1 MFEGDYTIYGKHAT
15 YIKYLVNDAKAFKRY
30 IDVYM
35 VGAALGALYE
45 RQAEQSDS
53 TDRARIYADTFNT
66 EHVKCNELFRAVI
79 LADTTKSWTL
89 EERVNICFRY
99 RYKMDENAIPPVT
112 QEEVDIMREALM
124 LFNAYVL
131 GGIEILY
138 DNFSSSAT
146 VSIDE
151 TVDYAYKAIFDQHAL
166 IESRSDS
173 TDDEQLLRPEY

>member
-1 MFEGDYTIYGKHAT
+1 MFESDYTIYGKHAT

-35 VGAALGALYE
+35 AGAALGALYE
-45 RQAEQSDS
+45 RQSEQSDS
-53 TDRARIYADTFNT
+53 TDRARIYSDAFNT
-66 EHVKCNELFRAVI
+66 EHVKCNELFQTVI
-79 LADTTKSWTL
+79 LADTTKSWTP
-89 EERVNICFRY
+89 EERANICFRY
-99 RYKMDENAIPPVT
+99 RDKMDENAVPPVT
-112 QEEVDIMREALM
+112 QEEVDVMREAFA

-151 TVDYAYKAIFDQHAL
+151 TVDYAYKAIFDQHSL
-166 IESRSDS
+166 IESRGDS
-173 TDDEQLLRPEY
+173 EDDAQLLRPEY

>member
-35 VGAALGALYE
+35 VGAALGALYG
-45 RQAEQSDS
+45 RQAEQSGS
-53 TDRARIYADTFNT
+53 TDRARIYSAAFNT
-66 EHVKCNELFRAVI
+66 EHVKCNELFRIVI
-79 LADTTKSWTL
+79 LSDKTKSWSS

-99 RYKMDENAIPPVT
+99 RDKMDENAVPPIS
-112 QEEVDIMREALM
+112 QEEIDIMKEALS

-138 DNFSSSAT
+138 DSFSSSAT
-146 VSIDE
+146 IGIDE
-151 TVDYAYKAIFDQHAL
+151 TVDYAYKTIFDQHSL
-166 IESRSDS
+166 IESINDG
-173 TDDEQLLRPEY
+173 DDDTQLLRPEY